1 VLVATPIGN
10 LGDLSP
16 RAAEELT
23 QADTIACEDTRRT
36 RALISHLGVGA
47 GNRLLSVHD
56 RNEAARAAEVLSRLE
71 GGQRVVL
78 VTDAGTP
85 ALSDPGQRLVVAAA
99 TAGHPVTVVPGPSAA
114 LAALVVSGLP
124 TDRFCFEGFLPRKG
138 RARSERLEALAAEP
152 RTSVLF
158 ESPHRLA
165 ATIRELAARLGGD
178 RRVVIGRELTKQF
191 EEIWRGTLAEA
202 VDHADATV
210 AKGEHVIVLAGAPAR
225 RAPDETELER
235 ALRRLLE
242 QGLDRRSAVAAVAA
256 SAGVPRRRVYDLAT
270 RL

>member
-1 VLVATPIGN
+1 MLVATPIGN
-10 LGDLSP
+10 LADLSS
-16 RAAEELT
+16 RAAQELAE
-23 QADTIACEDTRRT
+23 ADTIACEDTRRT
-36 RALISHLGVGA
+36 RALLSHLGVPG
-47 GNRLLSVHD
+47 GSRLLSVHD
-56 RNEAARAAEVLSRLE
+56 RNEAARTGEVLARLRA
-71 GGQRVVL
+71 GQRVAL

-85 ALSDPGQRLVVAAA
+85 ALSDPGQRLVAAA
-99 TAGHPVTVVPGPSAA
+99 AAAGHPVTIVPGPSAA

-138 RARSERLEALAAEP
+138 RVRSERLEALARES

-165 ATIRELAARLGGD
+165 DTVGELAARLGAD
-178 RRVVIGRELTKQF
+178 RRLVIARELTKQF

-202 VDHADATV
+202 VQHVEAGTAR
-210 AKGEHVIVLAGAPAR
+210 GEHVLVLAGAPPAEVPGE
-225 RAPDETELER
+225 AELEES
-235 ALRRLLE
+235 LRRLLD